1 MNLDLAAAVSL
12 RNSLKDNTASAKL
25 LPARLEAIKAAA
37 PMLRE
42 IAANGS
48 RSAKVW
54 AAKALEQVDHRM
66 PSFQALAVENAYK
79 ALDLTV
85 DLLRPL

>member
-1 MNLDLAAAVSL
+1 VNIDLAAATTL
-12 RNSLKDNTASAKL
+12 RDSLKDNTASAKL
-25 LPARLEAIKAAA
+25 LPARLEAIRAAA

-42 IAANGS
+42 IATNGS

-54 AAKALEQVDHRM
+54 AQKALDQMNHKM

-79 ALDLTV
+79 ALDMTV
-85 DLLRPL
+85 EILRPL